1 MNSVGTEITS
11 VVCGFLTI
19 FIGVFLLNAPKRD
32 AALGVVQGKTM
43 LHTFDE
49 ENLGFIGLEDDED
62 EDEDDGVG
70 VGDRSALRSSRSNGG
85 GGGGGGM
92 M

>member
-1 MNSVGTEITS
+1 

-62 EDEDDGVG
+62 DDDEEGGGGVYD
-70 VGDRSALRSSRSNGG
+70 VGDRSALRSSRSH
-85 GGGGGGM
+85 GGM
-92 M
+92 I

>member
-1 MNSVGTEITS
+1 
-11 VVCGFLTI
+11 LTI

-62 EDEDDGVG
+62 EEEGVYD
-70 VGDRSALRSSRSNGG
+70 VGDRSALRSSRSHNG
-85 GGGGGGM
+85 M
-92 M
+92 I